1 VEFCAGER
9 LAAKEIEMRST
20 VLKVVCVLG
29 SLLLLGAAV
38 FAQQVNVAQASGQV
52 IDNTGAVIPGAT
64 VRMIETQRGVVHNA
78 TTDSDGRYVLP
89 SLPVGAYRL
98 EVQKESFKTYAQD
111 GIVLQVNDHV
121 TLNGILQT
129 GTVSQVVE
137 VNAGAAAVQT
147 EGASVSNVIESKPI
161 SELPL
166 NGRYATQLVITSG
179 ASMMAP
185 GGDETGSK
193 NFYSSVTISVAG
205 GQANATNYLLDGGDN
220 NDTFSNVN
228 LPFPFP
234 DALQEFSVET
244 SSLPARNGLH
254 PGGVVN
260 LVTKSGSNSLHGD
273 AFEFYRGGAFNA
285 KPRAFTPAGTKR
297 DNLLRNQF
305 GGTLG
310 GKIIS
315 DKLFF
320 FAGYQGTRQ
329 HSSSPSTAH
338 VFTQAALNGDFSQL
352 ESSGCVTGGRTL
364 NAPFVGNKIN
374 PTQFDPAAVKLASA
388 GYVPIS
394 SDPCGLLNYT
404 IPTIDNEDEIVGRM
418 DYVLNQK
425 HSLYG
430 RYLID
435 DFRSPAPF
443 SATNLLLTATPGN
456 LERAQS
462 FTLGDNYAFT
472 STLMNAFHFTFTR
485 RRDNRGVDPSDINP
499 TTLGSNMFVAIPN
512 FLLMSVSSYFNI
524 GCGTCAPGFFNVNT
538 WTGADD
544 VDWIRGRHHFA
555 FGALAIRTQNNTLTG
570 FDENGTFSFN
580 GGFTKDSLADLLL
593 GRYSGSGGLGFTQ
606 SRAQKV
612 AYRENIPSFYGQDTI
627 RVTPKLTVTAGLRW
641 EPSLFPSDVFHRG
654 SIFNLQDFLNNKHS
668 TVFPNAPAG
677 MQFFGDPG
685 VPAAFT
691 SNHLLNLAPRI
702 GVAFD
707 PSGSGKASIRAGYG
721 LFYDSSMV
729 WYSQRL
735 TSNPPVVNQIDL
747 QNGCGTFSNP
757 WQNYSIASGCGSTG
771 ANQNPFPGGTISFPG
786 NSFWV
791 SLPPELKP
799 MYMQQWNLS
808 VQSLLGQSWVVS
820 LSYLGSKSLHVPLSY
835 DFNASQITAS
845 ACAAV
850 TGGCTTGNEN
860 LRRRLALLAGGPAG
874 PQSAGAIGGLDL
886 AYDEG
891 YANYNGFLASLQHR
905 FAKGL
910 SLQTNYTFSKCMSM
924 GDFNG
929 DLRGTY
935 FQNQDNPKADYGPCN
950 FDIKHIFNTT
960 VVAESPFKSGSMRS
974 ALLGGW
980 QLSSTIRATTGWP
993 INVTDGSDIS
1003 LTGEGMDRPNLVPGQ
1018 PLYLKQ
1024 WISCGS
1030 NNANSCYAWLNPAA
1044 FSVPKAAPGAFGNLG
1059 RDYVYSPGVFNFDA
1073 AISRRFTIHEQK
1085 QFELRFEA
1093 FNAINH
1099 FNASI
1104 GGPGTTAG
1112 LNNAKTFGQQTAAST
1127 PGFLPSVY
1135 DPRILQF
1142 STKLYW

>member
-1 VEFCAGER
+1 VDRYCQASARSAVPTASLAVICA
-9 LAAKEIEMRST
+9 I
-20 VLKVVCVLG
+20 
-29 SLLLLGAAV
+29 AAV
-38 FAQQVNVAQASGQV
+38 FCPPRAFAQAVSIAQVSGQV
-52 IDNTGAVIPGAT
+52 TDVTGSAVPNAAIK
-64 VRMIETQRGVVHNA
+64 MIEIAKGVTHDTV
-78 TTDSDGRYVLP
+78 SDGAGRYTLP
-89 SLPVGAYRL
+89 NLPVGSYQL
-98 EVQKESFKTYAQD
+98 EASANGFKSFVQS
-111 GIVLQVNDHV
+111 GILLQVNDHV
-121 TLNGILQT
+121 NINVTLQIGSLSET
-129 GTVSQVVE
+129 VE
-137 VNAGAAAVQT
+137 VTAGANMVQT
-147 EGASVSNVIESKPI
+147 EQNSISQVIDQQRI
-161 SELPL
+161 VDLPL
-166 NGRYATQLVITSG
+166 NGRQATSLILISG
-179 ASMMAP
+179 AAATAP
-185 GGDETGSK
+185 GGDMSGSK
-193 NFYSSVTISVAG
+193 NFYSSTTISVAG
-205 GQANATNYLLDGGDN
+205 GQANGTNYLLDGGDN

-260 LVTKSGSNSLHGD
+260 LVTKSGTNSLHGD

-472 STLMNAFHFTFTR
+472 STLMNAFHFPFTR

-612 AYRENIPSFYGQDTI
+612 AYRETIPSFYGQDTI

-707 PSGSGKASIRAGYG
+707 PSGSG
-721 LFYDSSMV
+721 
-729 WYSQRL
+729 
-735 TSNPPVVNQIDL
+735 
-747 QNGCGTFSNP
+747 
-757 WQNYSIASGCGSTG
+757 
-771 ANQNPFPGGTISFPG
+771 
-786 NSFWV
+786 
-791 SLPPELKP
+791 
-799 MYMQQWNLS
+799 
-808 VQSLLGQSWVVS
+808 
-820 LSYLGSKSLHVPLSY
+820 
-835 DFNASQITAS
+835 
-845 ACAAV
+845 
-850 TGGCTTGNEN
+850 
-860 LRRRLALLAGGPAG
+860 
-874 PQSAGAIGGLDL
+874 
-886 AYDEG
+886 
-891 YANYNGFLASLQHR
+891 
-905 FAKGL
+905 
-910 SLQTNYTFSKCMSM
+910 
-924 GDFNG
+924 
-929 DLRGTY
+929 
-935 FQNQDNPKADYGPCN
+935 
-950 FDIKHIFNTT
+950 
-960 VVAESPFKSGSMRS
+960 
-974 ALLGGW
+974 
-980 QLSSTIRATTGWP
+980 
-993 INVTDGSDIS
+993 
-1003 LTGEGMDRPNLVPGQ
+1003 
-1018 PLYLKQ
+1018 
-1024 WISCGS
+1024 
-1030 NNANSCYAWLNPAA
+1030 
-1044 FSVPKAAPGAFGNLG
+1044 
-1059 RDYVYSPGVFNFDA
+1059 
-1073 AISRRFTIHEQK
+1073 
-1085 QFELRFEA
+1085 
-1093 FNAINH
+1093 
-1099 FNASI
+1099 
-1104 GGPGTTAG
+1104 
-1112 LNNAKTFGQQTAAST
+1112 
-1127 PGFLPSVY
+1127 
-1135 DPRILQF
+1135 
-1142 STKLYW
+1142 